1 MDIDQLRSKAE
12 QYRALYNLGECERE
26 EAKKYI
32 QPYLDAVNLK
42 SKEIAKKYNKKPHL
56 ITFSVYI
63 R

>member
-1 MDIDQLRSKAE
+1 MDMNELRNKAE
-12 QYRALYNLGECERE
+12 KYRILYNLGECERE

-42 SKEIAKKYNKKPHL
+42 SKEIAKKYNKRAYI
-56 ITFSVYI
+56 ITFSVYV